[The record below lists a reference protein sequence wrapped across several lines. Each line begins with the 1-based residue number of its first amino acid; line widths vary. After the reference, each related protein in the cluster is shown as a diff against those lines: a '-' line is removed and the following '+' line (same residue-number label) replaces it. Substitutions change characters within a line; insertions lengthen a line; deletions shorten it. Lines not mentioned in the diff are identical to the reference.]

1 MDRRAIA
8 AILISLTVVAGCA
21 QPDTGST
28 SPGPTGTPGTAIPTS
43 PSPGGHPVPSP
54 SPSSPPPPATTLT
67 LTGLVGEGVSSGC
80 LTFDADAGGRWT
92 LAGKVRGLRA
102 GDRIRV
108 SGYRGAGLASHCQ
121 QGPIYVITEVV
132 TLTPRSR

>member
-21 QPDTGST
+21 QPDRSST
-28 SPGPTGTPGTAIPTS
+28 SPGPSGTPGTPIPTS
-43 PSPGGHPVPSP
+43 PSPSGPPVPSP
-54 SPSSPPPPATTLT
+54 SPPATALT
-67 LTGLVGEGVSSGC
+67 LTGLVGEGVGPGC

-92 LAGKVRGLRA
+92 LAGKVQGLRA

-108 SGYRGAGLASHCQ
+108 QGYRGTGLASHCQ